1 MGSRTF
7 GTPPALA
14 SLRSGGTSME
24 TASFQDGKHCE
35 VRWGLY
41 SGGSGT
47 AGGRVE
53 NLTPQGCVL
62 RTCEPIEHHRW
73 VRIALTAGHSL
84 AFTAIGRVVSRED
97 RMENRDHALTLHR
110 HEVEFVVPVNPVFIQ
125 RIYFSSLIL
134 DFESRKATARS
145 SRMRNSRSSRRPS
158 PWA

>member
-1 MGSRTF
+1 
-7 GTPPALA
+7 
-14 SLRSGGTSME
+14 ME
-24 TASFQDGKHCE
+24 ADAFREEKRCD

-41 SGGSGT
+41 SGGTGT
-47 AGGRVE
+47 ADGRVE
-53 NLTPQGCVL
+53 ELTPQGCIL
-62 RTCEPIEHHRW
+62 RTCEPIEHQRW
-73 VRIALTAGHSL
+73 VRIALTIGPSL
-84 AFTAIGRVVSRED
+84 AFTAIGRVIARED

-110 HEVEFVVPVNPVFIQ
+110 HEVEFVIPINPVFVQ